1 VSHSQ
6 FDKLFLRPHV
16 FALSANGKKKT
27 PGLGPGRIYR
37 LCCARALEQN
47 KAPGA
52 HQVAVHGFTLQKHGA
67 PRCCSDNLQDVAG
80 ENTKL
85 RIAGFLFLLSNTK

>member
-1 VSHSQ
+1 VSYSQ

-16 FALSANGKKKT
+16 FAPSANGKKKT
-27 PGLGPGRIYR
+27 PGFGPGCIYR

-52 HQVAVHGFTLQKHGA
+52 HQVGVHGFTLQKHGV
-67 PRCCSDNLQDVAG
+67 PMYCSGKLQGVTG